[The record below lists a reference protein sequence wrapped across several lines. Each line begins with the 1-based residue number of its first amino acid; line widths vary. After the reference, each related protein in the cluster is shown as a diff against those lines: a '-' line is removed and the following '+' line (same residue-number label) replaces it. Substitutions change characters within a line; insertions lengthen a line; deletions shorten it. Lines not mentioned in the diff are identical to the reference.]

1 MKAMSPKA
9 LELVGSE
16 RKREGDSQ
24 VHRMRKIL
32 TQGDIF
38 WKKLMISVI
47 HNGLSW
53 LYDMGI

>member
-9 LELVGSE
+9 LELAGRE
-16 RKREGDSQ
+16 TKRDGDSQ
-24 VHRMRKIL
+24 EHCMRVIL

-47 HNGLSW
+47 HNGLP
-53 LYDMGI
+53 